1 MDNSILEQQAL
12 SLDALVNM
20 LAIKVADIVCQRMKD
35 EMRKGDDRQMT
46 RQEVI
51 DYLHITDATLWRWNK
66 LGLLVPTGKVGTRV
80 YYKRSDVDKALEN
93 SKKH

>member
-12 SLDALVNM
+12 SLDALVNT
-20 LAIKVADIVCQRMKD
+20 LAIKVADIVCQRLKE

-46 RQEVI
+46 RQEVM
-51 DYLHITDATLWRWNK
+51 DYLHVTDATLWRWGK